1 MLAEYI
7 KQLCEEN
14 HLDLTLLKTKEDRI
28 QALQMLPNLR
38 DAGLNLNNSSREKPV
53 ETFNVKLKGFHV
65 LTSDDDVECY
75 LSTFE
80 RLCIKHDIPEA
91 NWTIILESFLTGKA
105 QRAYFALTE
114 NEKEDYQLVK
124 ESVLYAYQLT
134 PSTYREKFRNA
145 SKNSSET
152 FRQFS
157 SRLFLYLRRWLNPSD
172 DLLSSKGSQITVF
185 TDHKALV
192 WMLRNKALKG
202 KLVRWALRLQE
213 FDYTVHYRPGIQN
226 MIPDALSR
234 APQICSIDYDSNVC
248 FHEDCKGDPSNV
260 VNWVQCDS
268 CDKWYHCRCLKITKE
283 EADDL
288 DPYVCVKCELEVEK
302 PESAQALKENCK
314 VQSVLPDRNQFIL
327 HQQKDPALLR
337 ISSKLESNSANDDG
351 IHKQYVLEE
360 GVLKYVDL
368 TTGVKKVVVPTKLV
382 QDVIIHFHCTPTC
395 PHLGV
400 KKTVERVKDSYWWKG
415 LRKDVED
422 FIKRCRTCQLVK
434 PVYQKPQGFMRSTTS
449 MYPWEVIAMDLM
461 GPFSTESRGKHV
473 YYGHNRSFFK
483 V

>member
-1 MLAEYI
+1 MKGLGA
-7 KQLCEEN
+7 
-14 HLDLTLLKTKEDRI
+14 
-28 QALQMLPNLR
+28 ALMQTDTN
-38 DAGLNLNNSSREKPV
+38 GESRV
-53 ETFNVKLKGFHV
+53 IAFGSRSLKGAEKNYSATELECLAV
-65 LTSDDDVECY
+65 LWA
-75 LSTFE
+75 FE
-80 RLCIKHDIPEA
+80 KWRPFIE
-91 NWTIILESFLTGKA
+91 
-105 QRAYFALTE
+105 
-114 NEKEDYQLVK
+114 
-124 ESVLYAYQLT
+124 
-134 PSTYREKFRNA
+134 
-145 SKNSSET
+145 
-152 FRQFS
+152 
-157 SRLFLYLRRWLNPSD
+157 
-172 DLLSSKGSQITVF
+172 GSQITVF

-248 FHEDCKGDPSNV
+248 FHKDCKGDPSNV

-400 KKTVERVKDSYWWKG
+400 KKTVERVKDSNWVERVNRNLVSMLCCFVGDDHTSWDTYVMEFMFALNSFRHETTG
-415 LRKDVED
+415 FTPSELFLQRKIQGPGEWVEKVIPVGD
-422 FIKRCRTCQLVK
+422 REEMLAKANENMRRQNIKNKLAYDEGRSQPCIKVGDKVLLKSHPLSNLKRKFSAKLAPSWRGPYKVIEQLSPTNFCIQSEDDK
-434 PVYQKPQGFMRSTTS
+434 R
-449 MYPWEVIAMDLM
+449 IA
-461 GPFSTESRGKHV
+461 HV
-473 YYGHNRSFFK
+473 EQLKN
-483 V
+483 VV